1 MNPKGRLNSWN
12 AANQKASPGMGKLR
26 VSGDEGV
33 IFSENPKDF
42 QPIFF
47 IVTQSESPS

>member
-1 MNPKGRLNSWN
+1 MNPKGKADAGAKSTKRLP
-12 AANQKASPGMGKLR
+12 PGVGKLR